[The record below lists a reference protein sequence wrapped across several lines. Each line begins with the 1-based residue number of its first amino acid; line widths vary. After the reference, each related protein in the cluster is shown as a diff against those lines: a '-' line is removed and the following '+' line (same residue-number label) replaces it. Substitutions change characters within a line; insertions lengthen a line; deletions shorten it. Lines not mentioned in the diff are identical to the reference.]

1 MKAAHGFKIVAEYN
15 GQTPNWKPMASAFA
29 RAIEEAIDADGT
41 FKDLAL
47 EAEFQEWMK
56 ERREKDAG
64 RMDGCEDGSAGERRA
79 RACG

>member
-1 MKAAHGFKIVAEYN
+1 MKAAHEFKIVAEYS
-15 GQTPNWKPMASAFA
+15 GKPPNWKPMASAFA

-64 RMDGCEDGSAGERRA
+64 RMDGRKNRSA
-79 RACG
+79 